1 MLNLGESMQTDLHFI
16 AHALHVY
23 MYECRCFIHKIAP
36 EKGYH
41 DRENSIFKR
50 RKYFIKTNDLCRM
63 TQKISA
69 AITAV
74 GGYVPEDILSN
85 ADLEKMVE
93 TNDEWIRSRTGIS
106 ERRILKGENKA
117 TSDLCVPAILQLCEK
132 RGIQPSEID
141 CVIVGTVTPDMLFP
155 STANIVCEKIGAV
168 NAWGFDLLAACS
180 GFLYSLTTGAA
191 LIESG
196 RYKKV
201 VVVGADKMSSIVD
214 YSDRSTC
221 IIFGDGAG
229 AVLLEPNFEGFG
241 VLDSILKS
249 DGSGKNHLHMKS
261 GGSLSPATMETVA
274 NKQHYIYQ
282 EGQPV
287 FKFAVTRMADVSE
300 ELLKRNQ
307 LSGEDIAF
315 LVPHQANKRII
326 DATASRI
333 GLADEKVMVNIQRYG
348 NTTAGTIPL
357 CLSDWESQLK
367 KGDLLVLAAFGG
379 GFTWGATLVK
389 WAF

>member
-1 MLNLGESMQTDLHFI
+1 
-16 AHALHVY
+16 
-23 MYECRCFIHKIAP
+23 
-36 EKGYH
+36 
-41 DRENSIFKR
+41 
-50 RKYFIKTNDLCRM
+50 M

-74 GGYVPEDILSN
+74 SGYVPEDILSN
-85 ADLEKMVE
+85 NDLEKLVD
-93 TNDEWIRSRTGIS
+93 TNDEWIRTRTGIS
-106 ERRILKGENKA
+106 ERRILKGLNKG
-117 TSDLCVPAILQLCEK
+117 TSDLCVPAVLLLCEK
-132 RGIQPSEID
+132 RGIDPSEID
-141 CVIVGTVTPDMLFP
+141 CIIIGTVTPDMLFP
-155 STANIVCEKIGAV
+155 STANLVCEKAGAV

-229 AVLLEPNFEGFG
+229 AVLLEPNYEGYG
-241 VLDSILKS
+241 VMDSILKS
-249 DGSGKNHLHMKS
+249 DGSGKTHLHMKS
-261 GGSLSPATMETVA
+261 GGSLSPPTLETVA
-274 NKQHYIYQ
+274 LKQHYIYQ

-300 ELLKRNQ
+300 ELLKRNH
-307 LSGEDIAF
+307 LTGDDIAF

-326 DATASRI
+326 DATANRI
-333 GLADEKVMVNIQRYG
+333 GLSDEKVMVNIQRYG
-348 NTTAGTIPL
+348 NTTGGTIPL
-357 CLSDWESQLK
+357 CLSDWEDQLK
-367 KGDLLVLAAFGG
+367 KDDLLVLAAFGG

-389 WAF
+389 WGQ